1 MGLGTKLAT
10 QKRYVKV
17 IRMFYLEQL
26 VMSEFFQTKNLSL
39 SVLRRIGMYGTLM
52 NLLCL

>member
-1 MGLGTKLAT
+1 MGLVQSWQLKEIGE
-10 QKRYVKV
+10 V

-39 SVLRRIGMYGTLM
+39 SARELVCMAH
-52 NLLCL
+52 